1 MDTDICVV
9 TCRFNSRAHNARAN
23 SGIILRYNSSSASKS
38 QQPVKSPLSSRSP
51 KASYGVQT
59 VWECVVRGARCE
71 VRTGKG
77 NGSRGGTKGKWG
89 KGSRATVIRHGQKGA
104 EQGESLG
111 VRGVWCVV
119 RGAKCEVRGAGCVVR
134 GAWCEVRSA
143 KCVVR
148 GAWCEVRG
156 AWCVTS
162 ASESKQPAKP
172 ALSSY
177 NPNKLMRPREREAP
191 ASALEIL

>member
-119 RGAKCEVRGAGCVVR
+119 RGAKCEVRGARCVVR
-134 GAWCEVRSA
+134 GAWC
-143 KCVVR
+143 VVR
-148 GAWCEVRG
+148 DVRIRIQTT
-156 AWCVTS
+156 CKTS
-162 ASESKQPAKP
+162 AFVLQSKQAD
-172 ALSSY
+172 
-177 NPNKLMRPREREAP
+177 AP
-191 ASALEIL
+191 PGTRSPSFGLGNSIAT